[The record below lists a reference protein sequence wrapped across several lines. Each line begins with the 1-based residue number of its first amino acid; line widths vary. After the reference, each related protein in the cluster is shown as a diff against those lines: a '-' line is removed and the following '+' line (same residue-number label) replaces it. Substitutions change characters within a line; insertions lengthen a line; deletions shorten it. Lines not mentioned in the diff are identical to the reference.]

1 MNDSST
7 FDILR
12 TADLFG
18 KNLIN
23 VYFTAT
29 SSSKTSVYLTEVD
42 PSSTQFSFR

>member
-12 TADLFG
+12 TVDLFG
-18 KNLIN
+18 RNLID

-29 SSSKTSVYLTEVD
+29 SSSKTSVYITEVD
-42 PSSTQFSFR
+42 PSSTKFSF